1 MARPLRRA
9 RSGVLPRA
17 RLARRAAALGLT
29 IAGLSLRAR
38 GSRLGQ
44 RPAGLV
50 RPARPAGTRLHLFAA
65 ALRFA
70 IARLTLRARGS
81 RLGQRPAGLVRTARP
96 AGTRLLLL
104 AAALGLAI
112 TRLALGALTLV
123 VRH

>member
-17 RLARRAAALGLT
+17 RLARRAAALGLRIANLARAARRSGEDAGLVLIAAALGLT

-50 RPARPAGTRLHLFAA
+50 RPARPAGTRL
-65 ALRFA
+65 
-70 IARLTLRARGS
+70 
-81 RLGQRPAGLVRTARP
+81 
-96 AGTRLLLL
+96 LLL